1 MLNYCIVF
9 EIKLFFF
16 LIPFNSF
23 KFGGIHKFVHNLYP
37 RSSNIS
43 TISIGPFRQLS
54 QIQHRFEL
62 KIKKYILIKTSFF
75 LGGLIAKMYQ
85 TIMEMTH
92 K

>member
-9 EIKLFFF
+9 EIKLFF

-62 KIKKYILIKTSFF
+62 KIKKIYINKNIIF